1 MKSHILYRLH
11 SALSRVVHLA
21 LRSLSWLRQLLA
33 RAVAFIKNTIFMVF
47 LVSLL
52 TGCHTSRHVIT
63 HVDEAS
69 VGHSGHQEQTVSSRL
84 DSLFSQLT
92 ASADSITMVLYGNA
106 IPSAVLSG
114 FASTLPFDS
123 VSAASCGSTYAST
136 YGSTSELYVPA
147 SATLQDSAST
157 SSRGNVP
164 SSQLSTV
171 AGTFLELADH
181 LPTKARITIHSPRIN
196 KEIRSGSISC
206 MATNVADSTRSNT
219 EAHTSTDDSKESI
232 GGAEPPNFTW
242 VFIVLGL
249 GITLLV
255 IGAVFGYMLLH
266 KKGLL

>member
-52 TGCHTSRHVIT
+52 SGCHTSRHVVA

-106 IPSAVLSG
+106 IPCTVLSS

-123 VSAASCGSTYAST
+123 VSAASCSSASAST

-157 SSRGNVP
+157 SSMGNVP
-164 SSQLSTV
+164 SSLLGTA
-171 AGTFLELADH
+171 AGTDLGHAH
-181 LPTKARITIHSPRIN
+181 YPPAKARITIHSPRVN
-196 KEIRSGSISC
+196 KEIRSGSSSC
-206 MATNVADSTRSNT
+206 VATHVADSTRSNT
-219 EAHTSTDDSKESI
+219 ESHTSTDDSKESI